1 MAALAIAGA
10 DPGGGPMTRRCLAV
24 VALLAVASAV
34 SLAQRDWNAPFPA
47 HHVIDNSAPRAR

>member
-1 MAALAIAGA
+1 
-10 DPGGGPMTRRCLAV
+10 MTRRCLAV